1 MKNKIW
7 RNWKMTGAALI
18 MSCSLLMGSGSAVLG
33 AELAESDIFLED
45 VEAMDLSGESETEQE
60 LDLAEVV
67 DEIRTTEAA
76 ETLEIT
82 EIPEIT
88 EFPAATDAPPFIDS
102 EEKDQTPSYKMWI
115 TPQQT
120 QIKAGKELLYTISVE
135 NTGKCLLK
143 NICLQS
149 CFFGYSSGGNMGRSR
164 RCRNSGKQPE
174 TGKAG
179 NRDKKRI
186 LFFCT
191 ASRDTVGKDL
201 PVSEWKCRI

>member
-45 VEAMDLSGESETEQE
+45 VEAMDPSGESETEQE

-143 NICLQS
+143 NICLQ
-149 CFFGYSSGGNMGRSR
+149 
-164 RCRNSGKQPE
+164 
-174 TGKAG
+174 
-179 NRDKKRI
+179 
-186 LFFCT
+186 T
-191 ASRDTVGKDL
+191 AFSDTALEGTWEEAEGAEIQENNLKL
-201 PVSEWKCRI
+201 